1 VGTLEGAKARLS
13 KWAASSAFELSILG
27 SSQSRLLSASTTAS
41 SQPVYPHLSPLTVE
55 IRQLAPKRITDGR
68 EKMLPNGRGAVAHIE
83 YTGEEAAPEIRKLLG
98 AVVGQAQYS
107 LAMRA
112 DGTQVENEDEFDR
125 WEALVTRASELEGG
139 VTRNSSPSAIELVR
153 NVYDCFLQKFPLFFG
168 YWKKYADLEFAIGG
182 TETAE
187 MVYERGVCA
196 VTTSVDLWANYCT
209 FKMDT
214 CHDNDIIRE

>member
-1 VGTLEGAKARLS
+1 
-13 KWAASSAFELSILG
+13 
-27 SSQSRLLSASTTAS
+27 
-41 SQPVYPHLSPLTVE
+41 
-55 IRQLAPKRITDGR
+55 
-68 EKMLPNGRGAVAHIE
+68 MLPTGRGAIAHVE
-83 YTGEEAAPEIRKLLG
+83 YSGEEAAAEIRKLLS
-98 AVVGQAQYS
+98 AVVRP
-107 LAMRA
+107 MRFPPSNYA
-112 DGTQVENEDEFDR
+112 DLLKIENEDEFDR
-125 WEALVTRASELEGG
+125 WEVLVSRASELEGG

>member
-1 VGTLEGAKARLS
+1 MSSTRVRRLHL
-13 KWAASSAFELSILG
+13 KLG
-27 SSQSRLLSASTTAS
+27 SCSAQWSVRCNRS
-41 SQPVYPHLSPLTVE
+41 NLTN
-55 IRQLAPKRITDGR
+55 TDNT
-68 EKMLPNGRGAVAHIE
+68 K
-83 YTGEEAAPEIRKLLG
+83 
-98 AVVGQAQYS
+98 
-107 LAMRA
+107 
-112 DGTQVENEDEFDR
+112 VENEDEFDR
-125 WEALVTRASELEGG
+125 WEALVARASELEGG